1 MLSAKVAPGRPRW
14 PRGQKFALT
23 VAGSDAETAYRSA
36 VLGVRAS
43 GRAALDAA
51 LSAWAAARGV
61 APGDGVLVTELCN
74 KSLGLTD
81 LTRSLEKAGI
91 PADEVR
97 SGVRRLVDAGIV
109 EALPIVS
116 RS

>member
-1 MLSAKVAPGRPRW
+1 MLSTKVAPGRPRW
-14 PRGQKFALT
+14 PRGQKFELT
-23 VAGSDAETAYRSA
+23 VEGSDAEAAYRSA

-51 LSAWAAARGV
+51 LSAWAAPRGV
-61 APGDGVLVTELCN
+61 APGDGVLMTELCR
-74 KSLGLTD
+74 KSLGLAD

-97 SGVRRLVDAGIV
+97 AGVRRLVDAGIV
-109 EALPIVS
+109 QAVPVVP
-116 RS
+116 RG